1 MAVYP
6 FRGQTVESAIT
17 KIQQCKTA
25 DEVFAV
31 TNALLTQVQNISS
44 AVRTMSGPKPIRSA
58 SDLGAWVH
66 ELKAVTNLQSANE
79 SAEILAQL
87 FAWLRAA
94 GRKLDDIGRRD

>member
-66 ELKAVTNLQSANE
+66 ELKARTNLQSADE
-79 SAEILAQL
+79 STEVLSQL
-87 FAWLRAA
+87 FAWLRVAE
-94 GRKLDDIGRRD
+94 RKLDAIGYRD